1 MQDCSKIEQLLA
13 AYADGELNEEQKA
26 LVEQH
31 VATCPHCKALLGEYL
46 ALNEALASC
55 TVQAPEGFAD
65 RVMDAVEKQK
75 TAAPRSVGRG
85 VRLGRIAPFM
95 GVAAAAVICISVA
108 GTALVRYVIEN
119 LDGSDL
125 VQTPEAPTQELAT
138 QQHPEDGYGDEM
150 TEAETVGEP
159 ETEYEQL
166 ESAIPEDTAEETVG
180 DTDWENAEPEG
191 TQPES
196 SPSEGIYP
204 EGTDEKDD
212 IPADSAE
219 VTTSVTA
226 GLPVETIPETD
237 APETAV
243 PETEEA
249 PTQAPEEA
257 PTQAP
262 EKDSALGTQDA
273 PVPENSANDSW
284 LARVWNAVVEFFE
297 SVFDR
302 IKRLFGG
309 AHA

>member
-1 MQDCSKIEQLLA
+1 MQDCKKIEQLLA
-13 AYADGELNEEQKA
+13 AYADGELSEEQKA

-46 ALNEALASC
+46 ALNQAIEACA
-55 TVQAPEGFAD
+55 VQAPEGFAD

-95 GVAAAAVICISVA
+95 GVGAAAVICISVA
-108 GTALVRYVIEN
+108 GTALVKYVIEN

-125 VQTPEAPTQELAT
+125 VQSPEAPTQELAT
-138 QQHPEDGYGDEM
+138 QQAPEDGYGEEM

-166 ESAIPEDTAEETVG
+166 ESAAPEDTAEETVG

-196 SPSEGIYP
+196 SHPEGIYP

-212 IPADSAE
+212 VPADSAE

-262 EKDSALGTQDA
+262 EKDSALGTQEA
-273 PVPENSANDSW
+273 PVPEDAASGGW

-297 SVFDR
+297 SLFEGL
-302 IKRLFGG
+302 KRLFGG

>member
-1 MQDCSKIEQLLA
+1 MQDCKKIEQLLA
-13 AYADGELNEEQKA
+13 AYADGELSEEQKA

-55 TVQAPEGFAD
+55 TVQAPEGFSD

-75 TAAPRSVGRG
+75 TAAPKSVGRG

-108 GTALVRYVIEN
+108 GTALVKYVIEN

-125 VQTPEAPTQELAT
+125 VQTPNAPMEEVATELAT
-138 QQHPEDGYGDEM
+138 EEVK

-166 ESAIPEDTAEETVG
+166 ESAAPEDTAEETVG

-196 SPSEGIYP
+196 SYPEGIYP

-219 VTTSVTA
+219 VTTSVTE

-243 PETEEA
+243 PETEKA

-262 EKDSALGTQDA
+262 EKDSALGTQEA
-273 PVPENSANDSW
+273 PVPEDAASGGW

-297 SVFDR
+297 SLFEGL
-302 IKRLFGG
+302 KRLFGG

>member
-13 AYADGELNEEQKA
+13 AYADRELSEEQKA

-55 TVQAPEGFAD
+55 TVHAPEGFAD

-75 TAAPRSVGRG
+75 TAAPKSVGRG

-108 GTALVRYVIEN
+108 GTALVKYVIEN

-125 VQTPEAPTQELAT
+125 VQTPNAPMEEVATELAT
-138 QQHPEDGYGDEM
+138 EEVK

-166 ESAIPEDTAEETVG
+166 ESAAPEDTAEETVG
-180 DTDWENAEPEG
+180 DTDWENAEPEE

-196 SPSEGIYP
+196 SYPDGIYP

-212 IPADSAE
+212 APADSAE
-219 VTTSVTA
+219 VTTSVTE

-237 APETAV
+237 VPETAV

-262 EKDSALGTQDA
+262 EKDSALGTQEA
-273 PVPENSANDSW
+273 PVPEDAASGGW
-284 LARVWNAVVEFFE
+284 LARVWNAVIEFFE
-297 SVFDR
+297 SLFEGL
-302 IKRLFGG
+302 KRLFGG

>member
-1 MQDCSKIEQLLA
+1 MQDCKKIEQLLA
-13 AYADGELNEEQKA
+13 AYADGELNEKQKA

-75 TAAPRSVGRG
+75 TAAPKSVGRG

-108 GTALVRYVIEN
+108 GTALVKYVIEN

-125 VQTPEAPTQELAT
+125 VQTPNAPMEEVATELAT
-138 QQHPEDGYGDEM
+138 EEVK

-166 ESAIPEDTAEETVG
+166 ESAAPEDTAEETVE

-196 SPSEGIYP
+196 SHPEGIYP

-297 SVFDR
+297 SLFEGL
-302 IKRLFGG
+302 KRLFGG

>member
-13 AYADGELNEEQKA
+13 AYADGELSEEQKA

-46 ALNEALASC
+46 ALNQAIEACA
-55 TVQAPEGFAD
+55 VQAPEGFAD

-75 TAAPRSVGRG
+75 TAAPKSVGRG

-108 GTALVRYVIEN
+108 GTALVKYVIEN

-125 VQTPEAPTQELAT
+125 VQTPNAPMEEVATELAT
-138 QQHPEDGYGDEM
+138 EEVK

-166 ESAIPEDTAEETVG
+166 ESAAPEDTAEETVG

-196 SPSEGIYP
+196 SYPEGIYP
-204 EGTDEKDD
+204 DGTDEKDD
-212 IPADSAE
+212 APADSAE

-257 PTQAP
+257 PTEAP
-262 EKDSALGTQDA
+262 EKDSALGTQEA
-273 PVPENSANDSW
+273 PVPEDAASGGW

-297 SVFDR
+297 SLFEGL
-302 IKRLFGG
+302 KRLFGG

>member
-1 MQDCSKIEQLLA
+1 MQDCKKIEQLLA
-13 AYADGELNEEQKA
+13 AYADGELSEEQKA

-46 ALNEALASC
+46 ALNDALASC

-75 TAAPRSVGRG
+75 TAAPKSVGRG

-108 GTALVRYVIEN
+108 GTALVKYVIEN

-125 VQTPEAPTQELAT
+125 VQTPNAPMEEVATELAT
-138 QQHPEDGYGDEM
+138 EEVK

-166 ESAIPEDTAEETVG
+166 ESAAPEDTAEETVG

-196 SPSEGIYP
+196 SYPEGIYP

-212 IPADSAE
+212 APADSAE
-219 VTTSVTA
+219 VTMPVTE

-243 PETEEA
+243 PETEKA
-249 PTQAPEEA
+249 PNQAPEEA

-262 EKDSALGTQDA
+262 EKDSALGTQEA
-273 PVPENSANDSW
+273 PVPEDAASGGW

-297 SVFDR
+297 SLFEGL
-302 IKRLFGG
+302 KRLFGG

>member
-1 MQDCSKIEQLLA
+1 MQDCKKIEQLLA

-26 LVEQH
+26 LVKQH

-108 GTALVRYVIEN
+108 GTALVRYVIDN

-125 VQTPEAPTQELAT
+125 VQTPNAPMEEVATELAT
-138 QQHPEDGYGDEM
+138 EEVK

-166 ESAIPEDTAEETVG
+166 ESAMPEDTAEET
-180 DTDWENAEPEG
+180 DAAP
-191 TQPES
+191 
-196 SPSEGIYP
+196 
-204 EGTDEKDD
+204 DD
-212 IPADSAE
+212 A
-219 VTTSVTA
+219 
-226 GLPVETIPETD
+226 L
-237 APETAV
+237 
-243 PETEEA
+243 
-249 PTQAPEEA
+249 PEE
-257 PTQAP
+257 
-262 EKDSALGTQDA
+262 
-273 PVPENSANDSW
+273 
-284 LARVWNAVVEFFE
+284 
-297 SVFDR
+297 
-302 IKRLFGG
+302 
-309 AHA
+309 

>member
-13 AYADGELNEEQKA
+13 AYADGELSEEQKA

-46 ALNEALASC
+46 ALNQAIEACA
-55 TVQAPEGFAD
+55 VQAPEGFAD

-75 TAAPRSVGRG
+75 TAAPKSVGRG

-108 GTALVRYVIEN
+108 GTALVKYVIEN

-125 VQTPEAPTQELAT
+125 VQTPNAPMEEVATELAT
-138 QQHPEDGYGDEM
+138 EEVK

-166 ESAIPEDTAEETVG
+166 ESAAPEDTAEETVG

-196 SPSEGIYP
+196 SYPEGIYP
-204 EGTDEKDD
+204 DGTDEKDD
-212 IPADSAE
+212 APADSAE

-226 GLPVETIPETD
+226 GLPVETSPETD

-257 PTQAP
+257 PTEAP
-262 EKDSALGTQDA
+262 EKDSALGTQEA
-273 PVPENSANDSW
+273 PVPEDAASGGW

-297 SVFDR
+297 SLFEGL
-302 IKRLFGG
+302 KRLFGG

>member
-1 MQDCSKIEQLLA
+1 MQDCKKIEQLLA
-13 AYADGELNEEQKA
+13 AYADGELNEKQKA
-26 LVEQH
+26 LIEQH

-75 TAAPRSVGRG
+75 TAVPKSVGRG

-108 GTALVRYVIEN
+108 GTALVKYVIEN

-125 VQTPEAPTQELAT
+125 VQTPNAPMEEVATELAT
-138 QQHPEDGYGDEM
+138 EEVK

-166 ESAIPEDTAEETVG
+166 ESAMPEDTAEETVG

-196 SPSEGIYP
+196 SYPEGIYP

-212 IPADSAE
+212 APADSAE
-219 VTTSVTA
+219 VTTPVTE

-243 PETEEA
+243 PETEKA
-249 PTQAPEEA
+249 PTEAPEEA

-262 EKDSALGTQDA
+262 EKDSALGTQEA
-273 PVPENSANDSW
+273 PVPEDAASGGL

-297 SVFDR
+297 SLFEGL
-302 IKRLFGG
+302 KRLFGG

>member
-1 MQDCSKIEQLLA
+1 MQDCKKIEQLLA
-13 AYADGELNEEQKA
+13 AYADGELSEEQKA

-75 TAAPRSVGRG
+75 TAAPKSVGRG

-108 GTALVRYVIEN
+108 GTALVKYVIEN

-125 VQTPEAPTQELAT
+125 VQTPNAPMEEVATELAT
-138 QQHPEDGYGDEM
+138 EEVK

-166 ESAIPEDTAEETVG
+166 ESAAPEDTAEETVG

-196 SPSEGIYP
+196 SYPEGIYP
-204 EGTDEKDD
+204 DGTDEKDD
-212 IPADSAE
+212 APADSAE
-219 VTTSVTA
+219 VTTSVTE

-262 EKDSALGTQDA
+262 EKDSLLGTQEA
-273 PVPENSANDSW
+273 PVPEDAASGGW

-297 SVFDR
+297 SLFEGL
-302 IKRLFGG
+302 KRLFGG